1 VRGDREAAAGSAG
14 RDRRLVADQR
24 AAEAGENGWAT
35 GKACPVLLADAGGRT
50 PDARAFRSDAA
61 ADRDTAASGK
71 LTTGGIER
79 KANC

>member
-1 VRGDREAAAGSAG
+1 MRGDREAAAGSAG

-61 ADRDTAASGK
+61 ADRDAAASVKLMANRNAGK
-71 LTTGGIER
+71 LNR
-79 KANC
+79 